1 MERTPPVYW
10 GVGGNYA
17 PTATLQVYDNTP
29 APALGLMNCTGT
41 CGGGLHATLSGTY
54 TNFQQD
60 TYCIIIQ
67 TGGAT
72 NPNTYKWSTNN
83 CSGFVQTG
91 VSVSCSATALNNGV
105 SVTWSG
111 GSCPTT
117 PTGGTVNDQYT
128 FTANPGGTTAEIIQ
142 AGVGQN
148 GSPFIVQDNNNHNS
162 LQVASNGVA
171 TLGTAGVY
179 PGQLLM
185 AGSTSGNVT
194 LQPAAVAGGTITFP
208 NVTGNAVT
216 TGDSGTVSNAMLAN
230 SAVTIGG
237 SAVSL
242 GGSLGTTAA
251 PQFASLGLGTAA
263 AAAASPLTVV
273 PAARTSGSPY
283 LAQFTAP
290 SDTGLALSEFNDYI
304 FDSGN
309 GIMRTY
315 TGASGGTITSQRFSI
330 FYPPTLATVSGLE
343 TITNGITLAIGG
355 PPLPGTGVTITNP
368 VALWVQA
375 TTGAPSSSVPTNGYA
390 TLMVEPS
397 SGSNGLSADF
407 LGGITVNGKFQ
418 VVPANGVVKSASNG
432 VFGFVSGSSTIGNS
446 PIVGISS
453 GGATAVLDVGNGS
466 SGDTTGTMVLTATQS
481 VGLTKTNLPTCNTAA
496 LGTITYCTNCKNF
509 HTDGAAFDSAAVA
522 GGHGT
527 NVLCEDSGTP
537 EWTVH

>member
-1 MERTPPVYW
+1 
-10 GVGGNYA
+10 
-17 PTATLQVYDNTP
+17 
-29 APALGLMNCTGT
+29 
-41 CGGGLHATLSGTY
+41 
-54 TNFQQD
+54 
-60 TYCIIIQ
+60 
-67 TGGAT
+67 
-72 NPNTYKWSTNN
+72 
-83 CSGFVQTG
+83 VQTG

-111 GSCPTT
+111 GTCPTT

-290 SDTGLALSEFNDYI
+290 SDTGLANS
-304 FDSGN
+304 
-309 GIMRTY
+309 T
-315 TGASGGTITSQRFSI
+315 TTSL
-330 FYPPTLATVSGLE
+330 TLE
-343 TITNGITLAIGG
+343 T
-355 PPLPGTGVTITNP
+355 V
-368 VALWVQA
+368 
-375 TTGAPSSSVPTNGYA
+375 
-390 TLMVEPS
+390 
-397 SGSNGLSADF
+397 
-407 LGGITVNGKFQ
+407 
-418 VVPANGVVKSASNG
+418 
-432 VFGFVSGSSTIGNS
+432 
-446 PIVGISS
+446 
-453 GGATAVLDVGNGS
+453 
-466 SGDTTGTMVLTATQS
+466 
-481 VGLTKTNLPTCNTAA
+481 
-496 LGTITYCTNCKNF
+496 
-509 HTDGAAFDSAAVA
+509 
-522 GGHGT
+522 
-527 NVLCEDSGTP
+527 
-537 EWTVH
+537 